1 MTTILLFI
9 LLIIIAVVA
18 VAIINQ
24 NNSELGSEPRD
35 ILVEHARV
43 LELRAQLEKA
53 EARERKELEALRRE
67 MRILE
72 K

>member
-1 MTTILLFI
+1 MTTVLLFI

-35 ILVEHARV
+35 ILVEQARV
-43 LELRAQLEKA
+43 LELKAQLKKLKPVNGKNSKLYDV
-53 EARERKELEALRRE
+53 R
-67 MRILE
+67 
-72 K
+72 